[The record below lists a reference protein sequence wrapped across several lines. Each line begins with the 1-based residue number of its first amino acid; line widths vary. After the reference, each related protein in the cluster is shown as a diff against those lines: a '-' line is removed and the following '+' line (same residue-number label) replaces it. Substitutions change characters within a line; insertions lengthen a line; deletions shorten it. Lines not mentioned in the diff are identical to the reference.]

1 MSRVAIGN
9 AHVALDVRFF
19 ASLLWME
26 VGRWGWA
33 RDSEHGRQV
42 WLAPCKWLSLCELY
56 LWQPITDSN
65 SDTGEEIKEAVRGM
79 IEEMGRPNIADS
91 FPFLKMIDPQGIR
104 KRNNIYFRKMLD
116 LFDTIINQR
125 SKLGAKSAS
134 GKDTDILD
142 ILIDL
147 TENAEDKRVHEQLQK
162 STIGHLLL
170 DIFGAGTETTSA
182 TLEWSM
188 AELLKAPEAM
198 SKAQAE
204 LEQVIGKGKKMKE
217 SDIPQLPYLQAIIK
231 ETLRLHPPAPLLVP
245 RLAESDVEVCGYTIP
260 KDAQVL
266 INVWAIGRDPNVWE
280 NPDKFMPERFLKSN
294 IDAGGRDFELI
305 PFGAGRRICPG
316 MLLAN
321 RILHLTL
328 GSLLN
333 SFDWKLEDGVEPDTL
348 NMEDKYG
355 LTLIMDQPL
364 RAFPTA
370 TST

>member
-1 MSRVAIGN
+1 
-9 AHVALDVRFF
+9 
-19 ASLLWME
+19 
-26 VGRWGWA
+26 
-33 RDSEHGRQV
+33 
-42 WLAPCKWLSLCELY
+42 
-56 LWQPITDSN
+56 
-65 SDTGEEIKEAVRGM
+65 
-79 IEEMGRPNIADS
+79 
-91 FPFLKMIDPQGIR
+91 
-104 KRNNIYFRKMLD
+104 
-116 LFDTIINQR
+116 
-125 SKLGAKSAS
+125 
-134 GKDTDILD
+134 
-142 ILIDL
+142 
-147 TENAEDKRVHEQLQK
+147 
-162 STIGHLLL
+162 
-170 DIFGAGTETTSA
+170 
-182 TLEWSM
+182 M

-217 SDIPQLPYLQAIIK
+217 SDTPQLPYLQAIIK

-266 INVWAIGRDPNVWE
+266 INVWVIGRDPNVWE
-280 NPDKFMPERFLKSN
+280 KPNKFMPERFLKSN

-333 SFDWKLEDGVEPDTL
+333 SFDWKLEDGIEPADTL
-348 NMEDKYG
+348 NMEDRYG
-355 LTLIMDQPL
+355 LTLIMDQAPL